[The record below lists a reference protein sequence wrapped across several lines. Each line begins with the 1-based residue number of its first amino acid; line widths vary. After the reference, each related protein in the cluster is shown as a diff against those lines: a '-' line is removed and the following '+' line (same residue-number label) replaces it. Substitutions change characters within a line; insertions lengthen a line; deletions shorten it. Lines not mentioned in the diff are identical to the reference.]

1 MFFEKIFE
9 TEVEAIAE
17 ITKNNV
23 EACAS
28 ALRTRFEEAID
39 GGITDLNLAAEKA
52 MVLHAHL
59 DHGAGLEIPEDFPF
73 TLDAEAETHIINQL
87 MEINDD
93 GRAEERVELTVP
105 IFRRYREWGVNIP
118 FAGTAAINQAQIQWE
133 NDNPPPDLDEDKFFG
148 MLENEALVD
157 SVRELIL
164 KVYRDERER
173 GKNVRTTAI
182 SAVTAARLA
191 AQLADLLKGGN
202 GSNLNKLIG
211 KL

>member
-1 MFFEKIFE
+1 MFTKVFE

-17 ITKNNV
+17 ITDGKM
-23 EACAS
+23 ESCAS

-39 GGITDLNLAAEKA
+39 TGLTDLNLAAEKS

-93 GRAEERVELTVP
+93 GRAEERVELTIP
-105 IFRRYREWGVNIP
+105 IFRRYREWGVNV
-118 FAGTAAINQAQIQWE
+118 FFSGTAAINQAQIQWE
-133 NDNPPPDLDEDKFFG
+133 EDNPPPDLDEDEFFK
-148 MLENEALVD
+148 LLVTENLHE

-164 KVYRDERER
+164 KVYGDKRES
-173 GKNVRTTAI
+173 GKNVRTSAI
-182 SAVTAARLA
+182 AAVSAARLA
-191 AQLADLLKGGN
+191 AQLASLLNGGDGNDL
-202 GSNLNKLIG
+202 SKLVG
-211 KL
+211 KLF